1 MNTVKLLLE
10 GAGEVLVAGLVFG
23 AGLPVVYALALRVL
37 TIGSTS
43 YADPDGEIHSTPRM
57 SSRLFSGLLIA
68 VVVAGVRPRADDHRG
83 DRLRQGS
90 QLRHHLPDASP
101 TSRSAPFMNQ
111 LSGPVLQWIR
121 EGYPDGVPD
130 DETAALLAVLQERI
144 GGDRALDVLRRLH
157 QDGVISDTAASALLP
172 EDSQMRR
179 VAAKLVLG
187 GWPLAG
193 DDEDDDA
200 PPKEGSALA
209 RIVSWLRE
217 GYPGGVPEHDYMPL
231 IALLERRLTRSE
243 VKKIAKA
250 LRRADVSPAGPTDIA
265 AAITEYTHTEPSDND
280 LRRVRDQLARKGW
293 PVEFPDPDLD

>member
-1 MNTVKLLLE
+1 
-10 GAGEVLVAGLVFG
+10 
-23 AGLPVVYALALRVL
+23 
-37 TIGSTS
+37 
-43 YADPDGEIHSTPRM
+43 
-57 SSRLFSGLLIA
+57 
-68 VVVAGVRPRADDHRG
+68 
-83 DRLRQGS
+83 
-90 QLRHHLPDASP
+90 
-101 TSRSAPFMNQ
+101 MNQ

-130 DETAALLAVLQERI
+130 EETAALLAVLQERI

-157 QDGVISDTAASALLP
+157 KDGLITDTAAAALLP
-172 EDSQMRR
+172 EEAQMRR

-193 DDEDDDA
+193 DEEDDDA

-231 IALLERRLTRSE
+231 IALLERRLTRAE
-243 VKKIAKA
+243 VKKVAKA
-250 LRRADVSPAGPTDIA
+250 LRRADVSPAGPSDIA
-265 AAITEYTHTEPSDND
+265 AAITEYTHTDPSDND
-280 LRRVRDQLARKGW
+280 LRRVRDQLAKKGW

>member
-1 MNTVKLLLE
+1 
-10 GAGEVLVAGLVFG
+10 
-23 AGLPVVYALALRVL
+23 
-37 TIGSTS
+37 
-43 YADPDGEIHSTPRM
+43 
-57 SSRLFSGLLIA
+57 
-68 VVVAGVRPRADDHRG
+68 
-83 DRLRQGS
+83 
-90 QLRHHLPDASP
+90 
-101 TSRSAPFMNQ
+101 MNQ

-121 EGYPDGVPD
+121 EGYPEGVPD
-130 DETAALLAVLQERI
+130 DESAALLAVLQERI

-157 QDGVISDTAASALLP
+157 QDGVISDSAASALLP
-172 EDSQMRR
+172 EESQMRR

-193 DDEDDDA
+193 DEDDEDA

-243 VKKIAKA
+243 VKKVAKA
-250 LRRADVSPAGPTDIA
+250 LRRADVSPAGPSDIA
-265 AAITEYTHTEPSDND
+265 AAITEVTHTEPSEND

>member
-1 MNTVKLLLE
+1 MN
-10 GAGEVLVAGLVFG
+10 
-23 AGLPVVYALALRVL
+23 P
-37 TIGSTS
+37 
-43 YADPDGEIHSTPRM
+43 
-57 SSRLFSGLLIA
+57 
-68 VVVAGVRPRADDHRG
+68 
-83 DRLRQGS
+83 
-90 QLRHHLPDASP
+90 
-101 TSRSAPFMNQ
+101 
-111 LSGPVLQWIR
+111 LSGPGLQWIR

-157 QDGVISDTAASALLP
+157 QDGLITDTAAAALLP
-172 EDSQMRR
+172 DDAQMRR
-179 VAAKLVLG
+179 VSAKLVLG

-193 DDEDDDA
+193 DEEDDDA

-243 VKKIAKA
+243 VKKVAKA
-250 LRRADVSPAGPTDIA
+250 LRRADVSPAGPSDIA

-280 LRRVRDQLARKGW
+280 LRRVRDQLAKKGW
-293 PVEFPDPDLD
+293 PVEFPDPDLP

>member
-1 MNTVKLLLE
+1 
-10 GAGEVLVAGLVFG
+10 
-23 AGLPVVYALALRVL
+23 
-37 TIGSTS
+37 
-43 YADPDGEIHSTPRM
+43 
-57 SSRLFSGLLIA
+57 
-68 VVVAGVRPRADDHRG
+68 
-83 DRLRQGS
+83 
-90 QLRHHLPDASP
+90 
-101 TSRSAPFMNQ
+101 MNQ

-121 EGYPDGVPD
+121 EGYPEGVPD
-130 DETAALLAVLQERI
+130 DEAAALLAVLQERI

-157 QDGVISDTAASALLP
+157 KDGLVSDTAAAALLP
-172 EDSQMRR
+172 EETQMRR

-193 DDEDDDA
+193 DEEDEDA

-243 VKKIAKA
+243 VKKVAKA
-250 LRRADVSPAGPTDIA
+250 LRRADVSPAGPSDIA

>member
-1 MNTVKLLLE
+1 
-10 GAGEVLVAGLVFG
+10 
-23 AGLPVVYALALRVL
+23 
-37 TIGSTS
+37 
-43 YADPDGEIHSTPRM
+43 
-57 SSRLFSGLLIA
+57 
-68 VVVAGVRPRADDHRG
+68 
-83 DRLRQGS
+83 
-90 QLRHHLPDASP
+90 
-101 TSRSAPFMNQ
+101 MNQ

-157 QDGVISDTAASALLP
+157 SDGRISDTAAAALLP
-172 EDSQMRR
+172 DDTQMRR

-193 DDEDDDA
+193 EDEDEDA

-243 VKKIAKA
+243 VKKVAKA
-250 LRRADVSPAGPTDIA
+250 LRRADVSPAGPSDIA

-280 LRRVRDQLARKGW
+280 LRRVRDQLAKKGW

>member
-1 MNTVKLLLE
+1 
-10 GAGEVLVAGLVFG
+10 
-23 AGLPVVYALALRVL
+23 
-37 TIGSTS
+37 
-43 YADPDGEIHSTPRM
+43 
-57 SSRLFSGLLIA
+57 
-68 VVVAGVRPRADDHRG
+68 
-83 DRLRQGS
+83 
-90 QLRHHLPDASP
+90 
-101 TSRSAPFMNQ
+101 MNQ

-157 QDGVISDTAASALLP
+157 KDGRISDTAAAALLP
-172 EDSQMRR
+172 DDTQMRR

-193 DDEDDDA
+193 DDEDEDA

-243 VKKIAKA
+243 VKKVAKA
-250 LRRADVSPAGPTDIA
+250 LRRADVSPAGPSDIA

-280 LRRVRDQLARKGW
+280 LRRVRDQLAKKGW

>member
-1 MNTVKLLLE
+1 
-10 GAGEVLVAGLVFG
+10 
-23 AGLPVVYALALRVL
+23 
-37 TIGSTS
+37 
-43 YADPDGEIHSTPRM
+43 
-57 SSRLFSGLLIA
+57 
-68 VVVAGVRPRADDHRG
+68 
-83 DRLRQGS
+83 
-90 QLRHHLPDASP
+90 
-101 TSRSAPFMNQ
+101 MNQ

-157 QDGVISDTAASALLP
+157 KDGLITDTAAAALLP
-172 EDSQMRR
+172 EETQMRR

-193 DDEDDDA
+193 DEEDDDA

-231 IALLERRLTRSE
+231 IALLERRLTRAE

-250 LRRADVSPAGPTDIA
+250 LRRADVSPAGPSDIA

-280 LRRVRDQLARKGW
+280 LRRVRDQLAKKGW

>member
-1 MNTVKLLLE
+1 M
-10 GAGEVLVAGLVFG
+10 
-23 AGLPVVYALALRVL
+23 
-37 TIGSTS
+37 
-43 YADPDGEIHSTPRM
+43 
-57 SSRLFSGLLIA
+57 
-68 VVVAGVRPRADDHRG
+68 
-83 DRLRQGS
+83 
-90 QLRHHLPDASP
+90 
-101 TSRSAPFMNQ
+101 
-111 LSGPVLQWIR
+111 
-121 EGYPDGVPD
+121 PD

-157 QDGVISDTAASALLP
+157 QDGLITDTAAAALLP
-172 EDSQMRR
+172 DDAQMRR

-193 DDEDDDA
+193 DEEDDDA

-250 LRRADVSPAGPTDIA
+250 LRRADVSPAGPSDIA

-280 LRRVRDQLARKGW
+280 LRRVRDQLAKKGW